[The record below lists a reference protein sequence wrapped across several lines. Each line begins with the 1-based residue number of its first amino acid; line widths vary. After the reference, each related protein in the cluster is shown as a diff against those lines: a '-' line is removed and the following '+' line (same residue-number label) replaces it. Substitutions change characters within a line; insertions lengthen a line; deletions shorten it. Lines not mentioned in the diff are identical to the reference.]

1 MSDVRKISKG
11 VTVGVALVSFS
22 FLYLFYAVTI
32 TPMALFFWVLTLLFP
47 LLLFSKKSFHL
58 TLSSLLIIALAS
70 ILGSLFAFFNFQ
82 DFSQHGVPFLASD
95 QIYFY
100 ETAKHLAKSQ
110 TIPEIFSVSFYSFNA
125 YHIIHSFFALF
136 AFIDFHLTGDM
147 HLFTLLLSVVWIFSL
162 IALFFFRLALNFFD
176 SDKALKVSLVF
187 SLLFP
192 LLPYSGLLLRDLHVT
207 LLTVIVLNWLF
218 EPFKYRRMALM
229 VLFVYLLSGVRLANS
244 FMMIALL
251 LIYVLFSSKKVVA
264 RTLSLALVLFI
275 TISSATFLVNSY
287 MSTASKLEG
296 YDIRTSYTLQTSG
309 FSTKLYALPPV
320 LKEFAVINFV
330 LSAFPVNTEIRQ
342 AETPYQTAMGA
353 YFLVTRSAWFVV
365 FIGFYFFGRETIRF
379 FRLKTSRLHFAL
391 ALFFLLFAAASMSD
405 PQIRRFFPVLPLV
418 YLPVA
423 LAYEGASIKRRR
435 VYLISSAL
443 LLVALSSVYF
453 FIS

>member
-1 MSDVRKISKG
+1 MVA
-11 VTVGVALVSFS
+11 VALVVFS
-22 FLYLFYAVTI
+22 LLYLYYAIVI
-32 TPMALFFWVLTLLFP
+32 TPMALLFWGLTIGIPQLFRFSRKFSTEKLNS
-47 LLLFSKKSFHL
+47 LLLILLVLSIFSSFL
-58 TLSSLLIIALAS
+58 ALFNYWDVAQNGISSFS
-70 ILGSLFAFFNFQ
+70 IDQ
-82 DFSQHGVPFLASD
+82 TYFSQKAFDLAQSPSLTKLFLD
-95 QIYFY
+95 
-100 ETAKHLAKSQ
+100 
-110 TIPEIFSVSFYSFNA
+110 SFYSTPA
-125 YHIIHSFFALF
+125 YHIINSFNGAIVYL
-136 AFIDFHLTGDM
+136 DLQLTGESN
-147 HLFTLLLSVVWIFSL
+147 LFTLLLSVVLITSWISAVLYSL
-162 IALFFFRLALNFFD
+162 FQKFVDQDA
-176 SDKALKVSLVF
+176 ALKWA
-187 SLLFP
+187 LLFG
-192 LLPYSGLLLRDLHVT
+192 LLSPIMSRSGFLLRDVHVT

-229 VLFVYLLSGVRLANS
+229 ILFVYLLSGVRLANS

-287 MSTASKLEG
+287 TRTATQLEG

-330 LSAFPVNTEIRQ
+330 LSAFPVNTEIKQ
-342 AETPYQTAMGA
+342 AETRYQTAMGA

-435 VYLISSAL
+435 AYLISSAL